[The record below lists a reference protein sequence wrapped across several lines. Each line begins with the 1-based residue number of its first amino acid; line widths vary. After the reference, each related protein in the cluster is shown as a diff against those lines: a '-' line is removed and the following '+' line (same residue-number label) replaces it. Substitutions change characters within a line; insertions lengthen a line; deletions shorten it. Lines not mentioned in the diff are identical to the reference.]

1 MTYTKKVWMKTNI
14 VLDTCRDKPDNQE
27 NDAVA
32 GWFVNVCHVNHQ
44 EMFVQY
50 SNFSSKNKAGRGAQ
64 AVKAGLIAAVAA
76 VSFSVPLMAQAA
88 DYPSRPVTWTVPFP
102 PGGAMDMIARVLGE
116 TMAEDL
122 GQPFIIENKPGAGG
136 NIGAAQVAK
145 AKPDGYS
152 IMIVANGMAVNPSL
166 YARLH
171 YDPQADFE
179 PISLLAA
186 VPNILVTQA
195 DRADVNTLQDVI
207 DQAKAE
213 PGKYTY
219 ASAGVGTSIHLAGAL
234 FTYMGELDMLHIPYR
249 GSGPA
254 VADLLG
260 GQVDY
265 MFDSITSSK
274 PHVDSGLLKPL
285 AITTT
290 TRSKSMPDLPTV
302 AESGMEGY
310 ELTPWFATFAPA
322 GTSPEIIE
330 TLHTAMIKAMNTE
343 KVQNVFDTIG
353 AETIGS
359 TPEELRDY
367 LANETAKWEKI
378 ISETGISAQ

>member
-1 MTYTKKVWMKTNI
+1 MQDSKLFFKTR
-14 VLDTCRDKPDNQE
+14 T
-27 NDAVA
+27 
-32 GWFVNVCHVNHQ
+32 
-44 EMFVQY
+44 
-50 SNFSSKNKAGRGAQ
+50 GRGVQ
-64 AVKAGLIAAVAA
+64 AVRAGLVAAVAA
-76 VSFSVPLMAQAA
+76 VSFSVPLAAQAD
-88 DYPSRPVTWTVPFP
+88 DYPTRPVTWTVPFP
-102 PGGAMDMIARVLGE
+102 PGGAMDVIARVLGE
-116 TMAEDL
+116 TMATEL
-122 GQPFIIENKPGAGG
+122 GQPFVIENKPGAGG

-145 AKPDGYS
+145 AKPDGYN
-152 IMIVANGMAVNPSL
+152 IMIVANGMAVNPWL
-166 YARLH
+166 YPKLN

-195 DRADVNTLQDVI
+195 DRDDVNTLQDVI
-207 DQAKAE
+207 NQAKAE
-213 PGKYTY
+213 PGAYTY

-234 FTYMGELDMLHIPYR
+234 FTYLGELDMLHIPYR

-274 PHVDSGLLKPL
+274 PHIDSGLLKPL

-290 TRSKSMPDLPTV
+290 TRSKSMPDLPTIE
-302 AESGMEGY
+302 ESGIEGY

-330 TLHTAMIKAMNTE
+330 TLHTAMINAMNTE
-343 KVQNVFDTIG
+343 RVQKVFDSIG
-353 AETIGS
+353 AEAIGS

-367 LANETAKWEKI
+367 LAAETGKWETV
-378 ISETGISAQ
+378 ISETGISAH